1 MADPRP
7 PRKPPRPIDAARLEE
22 LAVAYVG
29 RFATTR
35 AKLATYLR
43 RKLHDKGWDGQSPPA
58 IEPLVEKLVR
68 LGYVDDAA
76 FAVSKARALGQ
87 RGYGERRV
95 GEALRQAGVGEEDG
109 APARDMAADGATAAA
124 VRYAQR
130 RRLGPFALMPPDP
143 RQREKALA
151 AMIRAGHAFDLARRL
166 INLVP
171 DATTDPE
178 QLRRSLES

>member
-1 MADPRP
+1 MTDPHR

-43 RKLHDKGWDGQSPPA
+43 RKLHEKGWDSPQPPA
-58 IEPLVEKLVR
+58 VEALVEKMAR

-76 FAVSKARALGQ
+76 FAMSRARALGQ

-95 GEALRQAGVGEEDG
+95 GEALRQAGVGETDG
-109 APARDMAADGATAAA
+109 APARQAAVDGATAAA

-130 RRLGPFALMPPDP
+130 RRLGPFALAVPDP
-143 RQREKALA
+143 KQRERALA
-151 AMIRAGHAFDLARRL
+151 AMIRAGHGFDLARRL
-166 INLVP
+166 ISLPP

-178 QLRRSLES
+178 ILGRSLEQ